1 MSSSPAFTR
10 LTNTGKPTVV
20 NSPPRSSRNSAKMIN
35 KRSKEYARKT
45 RRGTRK
51 TRRDDGEVEADK
63 LQATRNL
70 KTMKL
75 TNEQIAAE
83 TGLTVG
89 EIAAL

>member
-1 MSSSPAFTR
+1 
-10 LTNTGKPTVV
+10 
-20 NSPPRSSRNSAKMIN
+20 MIN
-35 KRSKEYARKT
+35 KRSKEYA
-45 RRGTRK
+45 RK

-75 TNEQIAAE
+75 TNEQIAAA